1 MESGGGV
8 DLVLSYVHVITEA
21 RVLMSTPSLGCSQ
34 LLLMVQE
41 IIGAQ
46 FIQLLL
52 AVSAAP
58 ELHALRS
65 LS

>member
-1 MESGGGV
+1 
-8 DLVLSYVHVITEA
+8 
-21 RVLMSTPSLGCSQ
+21 MSTTSLGRSQ
-34 LLLMVQE
+34 LLPVVQE
-41 IIGAQ
+41 IIRVQ

-58 ELHALRS
+58 ELHALRL

>member
-1 MESGGGV
+1 
-8 DLVLSYVHVITEA
+8 
-21 RVLMSTPSLGCSQ
+21 MSTPSLGRSQ

-41 IIGAQ
+41 IIRAQ

-58 ELHALRS
+58 ELRALRS